1 MTLNSTLYPIPRY
14 TIGLIKEPT
23 PHFTPTPHYDSSES
37 VYACL
42 KPILA
47 NQDRE
52 HMYGLFLDAK
62 HALIGI
68 NHIAMGNMTEAFI
81 HPREVFKCA
90 ILLNAAALILA
101 HNHPSGDPSPSREDR
116 LLTTRL
122 AEAGTLL
129 GIALLD
135 HLIIGEDRYYSF
147 ADHGTLMSLG

>member
-1 MTLNSTLYPIPRY
+1 MTAYTIPRY

-23 PHFTPTPHYDSSES
+23 PHLAPIQRYDSSEG

-68 NHIAMGNMTEAFI
+68 NHIAMGNMTEAII

-90 ILLNAAALILA
+90 ILLNAAALILG
-101 HNHPSGDPSPSREDR
+101 HNHPSGDPTPSVEDR

-135 HLIIGEDRYYSF
+135 HLIIGGDRYYSF
-147 ADHGTLMSLG
+147 ADHGALVNR

>member
-1 MTLNSTLYPIPRY
+1 MTAYTIPRY

-23 PHFTPTPHYDSSES
+23 PHLAPIQRYDSSEG

-68 NHIAMGNMTEAFI
+68 NHIAMGNMTQAFI

-129 GIALLD
+129 GIALLY

>member
-1 MTLNSTLYPIPRY
+1 MTVYTIPRY

-23 PHFTPTPHYDSSES
+23 PHLAPIQRYDSSEG

-68 NHIAMGNMTEAFI
+68 NHIAMGNMTEAII

-101 HNHPSGDPSPSREDR
+101 HNHPSGDPTPSVEDR

-122 AEAGTLL
+122 AEAGALL
-129 GIALLD
+129 GITLLD

-147 ADHGTLMSLG
+147 ADHGAFVNR

>member
-1 MTLNSTLYPIPRY
+1 MTAYTIPRY

-23 PHFTPTPHYDSSES
+23 THFTPTPHYDSSES